1 MAFAGVNYWAILIGA
16 LAAWAFGAFY
26 YTVLSRPWLAAQGK
40 TREQCEAE
48 QAARRGAAFYAP
60 FVIAFVAVVIMG
72 WVLAGVMAHIGA
84 VTIRGGL
91 ISAAFVWFGFVLT
104 TITVNNMFGMRKPL
118 LTVIDAVH
126 WLGALLIIGAVIGAF
141 GS

>member
-16 LAAWAFGAFY
+16 LAAWAFGSFY
-26 YTVLSRPWLAAQGK
+26 YMILSRPWLAAQGK

-48 QAARRGAAFYAP
+48 RAGPRGPGFYAP
-60 FVIAFVAVVIMG
+60 FVISFVAEIIMG
-72 WVLAGVMAHIGA
+72 WVLVGIMMHIGA
-84 VTIRGGL
+84 MTVRGGL

-104 TITVNNMFGMRKPL
+104 TITVNNAFSMRRPL
-118 LTVIDAVH
+118 LTVIDALH

-141 GS
+141 AS

>member
-26 YTVLSRPWLAAQGK
+26 YMILSRPWLAAQGK
-40 TREQCEAE
+40 TADEF
-48 QAARRGAAFYAP
+48 QAAQAGPRGTKFYAP
-60 FVIAFVAVVIMG
+60 FVISFVAEVIMG
-72 WVLAGVMAHIGA
+72 WMLAGIMAHIGA
-84 VTIRGGL
+84 MTVRGGL

-104 TITVNNMFGMRKPL
+104 TMTVNNAFSMRRPL

>member
-26 YTVLSRPWLAAQGK
+26 YMILSRPWLAAQGK
-40 TREQCEAE
+40 TPEEF
-48 QAARRGAAFYAP
+48 QAAQAGPRGAKFYAP
-60 FVIAFVAVVIMG
+60 FVISFVAEIIMG
-72 WVLAGVMAHIGA
+72 WMLAGIMLHIGSMT
-84 VTIRGGL
+84 VRGGL
-91 ISAAFVWFGFVLT
+91 ISAALVWFGFVLT
-104 TITVNNMFGMRKPL
+104 TITVNNAFSMRRPL

-141 GS
+141 AS